1 MTVAAV
7 ILCASAETALRDVLG
22 VAAVRR
28 IVNAAWAG
36 GAVPVVVVAADPD
49 GEVARALAGTSAIL
63 AEPAPA
69 EGGRGRQIVR
79 GLDVA
84 ANAVTETEAALV
96 WPVGMVWVGPETV
109 TSLIEGHGPDR
120 HSILRPAFEGQP
132 GWPVLIPMEQLEAV
146 RGADADLE
154 PDALLEAVAAGGP
167 ELRMLD
173 LGDPGVVHGASVA
186 AGELPP
192 YLGPAGPMG
201 GRPPDWGSAAADL
214 PEEGPLEGPTLAP
227 YGQVA
232 DADRV

>member
-28 IVNAAWAG
+28 IVSAAWAG
-36 GAVPVVVVAADPD
+36 GAVPVVVVAPDPD

-63 AEPAPA
+63 AEPVP
-69 EGGRGRQIVR
+69 EGGRGPQIVR
-79 GLDVA
+79 GMDVA

-120 HSILRPAFEGQP
+120 HSILRPAFDGQP
-132 GWPVLIPMEQLEAV
+132 GWPVLIPMDQLEAV
-146 RGADADLE
+146 RGVDADLE
-154 PDALLEAVAAGGP
+154 PDAILEAVAAGGP
-167 ELRMLD
+167 ELRTLD
-173 LGDPGVVHGASVA
+173 LGDPGVIHGASVA

-192 YLGPAGPMG
+192 YVGPVGPMG